1 MEKHTLKNSIFS
13 IFGILLITGCSSA
26 SVSKNIPQLKITEP
40 LQLSKG
46 NIKVG
51 IIRNKNAVA
60 SAIHYWP
67 VYNRKV
73 IGGLLTGDYIEFS
86 LPSKSGDVGA
96 SCYGG
101 WSSSWK
107 TRLYRITED
116 SPNELYFLLSPSFTE
131 EEQCLDMELI
141 ASNEFNER
149 ANFSKQVP
157 IGSISGRE

>member
-1 MEKHTLKNSIFS
+1 MIRSIFS
-13 IFGILLITGCSSA
+13 IFGILLIAGCSSA
-26 SVSKNIPQLKITEP
+26 PVSKDIPQLKITEH
-40 LQLSKG
+40 LQLSEG
-46 NIKVG
+46 DIKVG
-51 IIRNKNAVA
+51 IIRNKNVMA

-107 TRLYRITED
+107 TRLYRITEE
-116 SPNELYFLLSPSFTE
+116 SPDEIYFLLSPSFTE
-131 EEQCLDMELI
+131 GEQCLDMELI
-141 ASNEFNER
+141 DSSEFHER
-149 ANFSKQVP
+149 ARSSKQVP
-157 IGSISGRE
+157 VGSISSRE

>member
-1 MEKHTLKNSIFS
+1 MKRSIFY

-26 SVSKNIPQLKITEP
+26 PVSKDIPQLKITEP
-40 LQLSKG
+40 FQLSEG
-46 NIKVG
+46 DIKVG
-51 IIRNKNAVA
+51 IIRNENVVA

-107 TRLYRITED
+107 TRLYRLTED

-131 EEQCLDMELI
+131 GDHCLDMEI
-141 ASNEFNER
+141 IDSNEFHER
-149 ANFSKQVP
+149 ANLSKKVP
-157 IGSISGRE
+157 VGSISSRE